1 MTTTISVPI
10 STHKFLALAAFLEGH
25 GSTQDPV
32 EVVALAIDYWMDNA
46 EWKPALRDLGSK
58 GRGYRWKELFL
69 PHGTEAR
76 FRYKGRYHY
85 AVVEGDEFR
94 SGEDATSPSQFAN
107 TVANSSRN
115 AWRDIEVKRPGDREW
130 RLAQSLRAG
139 GKDG

>member
-10 STHKFLALAAFLEGH
+10 PTDQFLSLAAFLDGH

-32 EVVALAIDYWMDNA
+32 QVVALAIDYWMNNA
-46 EWKPALRDLGSK
+46 EWKPALRGTGSK

-76 FRYKGRYHY
+76 FRYKGQYHY
-85 AVVEGDEFR
+85 ARVEGDDFR
-94 SGEDATSPSQFAN
+94 ADDEAISPSQFAN
-107 TVANSSRN
+107 AVANSSRN

-130 RLAQSLRAG
+130 RLAQSLRTG
-139 GKDG
+139 GNDG